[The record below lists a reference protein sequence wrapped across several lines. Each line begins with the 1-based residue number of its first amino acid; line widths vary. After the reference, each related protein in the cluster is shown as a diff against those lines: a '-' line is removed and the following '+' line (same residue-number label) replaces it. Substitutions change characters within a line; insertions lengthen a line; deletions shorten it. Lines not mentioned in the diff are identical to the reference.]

1 MIHELPLLG
10 RTKDAALG
18 AGIDDYCRRLRH
30 YTTLSVRVLKDQG
43 KTRGGAE
50 DLMQS
55 EGRLLLKTVPPG
67 ALVVALHAGGNQYTS
82 EQFAALIGGWEQRG
96 IKQVSYL
103 IGGPCGHAAEVLER
117 ADLLLSLSAMTFTH
131 DMVRLLLLEQLYRA
145 YTIKAGEKY
154 HK

>member
-18 AGIDDYCRRLRH
+18 EGIDDYCRRLRH

-43 KTRGGAE
+43 KTKGRAE
-50 DLMQS
+50 ELVQG

-67 ALVVALHAGGNQYTS
+67 ALVVALDAGGRQYTS
-82 EQFAALIGGWEQRG
+82 EQFAALISGWEQRG

-103 IGGPCGHAAEVLER
+103 IGGPCGHSAEVLGR

>member
-1 MIHELPLLG
+1 MINELPLLG

-18 AGIDDYCRRLRH
+18 EGIDDYCRRLRH
-30 YTTLSVRVLKDQG
+30 YTTLSVRLLKDPG
-43 KTRGGAE
+43 KTRGRSE
-50 DLMQS
+50 DLVES

-67 ALVVALHAGGNQYTS
+67 AFVVVLDAGGGQYTS
-82 EQFAALIGGWEQRG
+82 EQFAALISGWEQRG
-96 IKQVSYL
+96 IKQVCYL
-103 IGGPCGHAAEVLER
+103 IGGPCGHSGDVLGR
-117 ADLLLSLSAMTFTH
+117 ADLLLSLSRMTFTH